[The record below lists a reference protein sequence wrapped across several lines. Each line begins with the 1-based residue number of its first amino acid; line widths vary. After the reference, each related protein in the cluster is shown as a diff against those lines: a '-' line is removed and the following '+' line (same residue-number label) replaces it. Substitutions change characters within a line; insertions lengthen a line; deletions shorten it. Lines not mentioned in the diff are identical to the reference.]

1 MTTELYFLG
10 AGKPVSGN
18 KPAALKIL
26 FNTTRALDWQLNS
39 FSGIIDEENIHFLG
53 GYHIE
58 DIVELYP
65 TLSFT
70 IIPDWQ
76 SKNALDTLLHAPLT
90 GESAFFTYSDTLFR
104 KEFIESLPISA
115 ADVIVVVDKSWKKRY
130 VNRSV
135 EDISNA
141 ETITALNAVVEFTG
155 LIYVNEKSLNILRK
169 SIIRDSPELVGNSFK
184 DIVEFFDRSSAD
196 IRYIDVGSDWAE
208 FNSASDITNFILGTK
223 ADTLSRLENL
233 VKKSHIG
240 VQERFTSNEWTKNHV
255 KLTSQIQSTFGDTK
269 LVVRSSSK
277 AEDNWQSSNAG
288 GFESVLDVPSL
299 DKEQLYLAIQRVV
312 DSYGDTNDGDNQILV
327 QKFLQDVSMAGVVF
341 TCSLETGAPYYR
353 FNFDDSSKSTD
364 SVTAGLQANL
374 RTIIISKSN
383 SESIVDVAPELKNV
397 LLAVQELE
405 ELLNLDKL
413 DIEFAVD
420 SKGQVHTFQARP
432 IVVNHDSYDI
442 DRELINES
450 LKNDINRYHSVQRKF
465 PQIYG
470 DRTLFANMP
479 DWNPAEIVGIK
490 PKPLAF
496 SLYQELISNHIWAQQ
511 RAEFGYKDVRPFPL
525 ILSFSGQPYVDV
537 RASFN
542 SFIPKSL
549 PKDSSARIVNAYID
563 ILNDNREFHDKVEFE
578 VAFTVWVPG
587 FKNIAEKRLLPYG
600 VHLKDILLLEE
611 GLKEITR
618 HAFSR
623 LAADIESVGTL
634 AEKRLSVI
642 DSELSPI
649 DKAYSLLE
657 DCKNF
662 GTLAFSHA
670 ARAGFVAKVLMESL
684 VNSGEIDKCRYVAFM
699 KSFATVAGQFESDK
713 ILCSKDELT
722 KDNLILNY
730 GHLRPGTYEISIPAY
745 WEDPEQYFP
754 EQKIHSQQNS
764 SDQFSF
770 LPAEL
775 DAISSLLEE
784 LGVTTTAL
792 EFIDYTVFATQKR
805 ESVKFEFTRNL
816 SKALDCLSDYG
827 HQNKILREDMSFMTY
842 SDLEALR
849 LNMINVS
856 MLKKNITLNK
866 RKYEITSIVELPSLI
881 SSASDFWCFERHSM
895 LPNFVGVD
903 SVTAAVVNIEH
914 SKADLMGKIVL
925 IRQAD
930 PGFDWLFGHDIAG
943 LITQYGGA
951 NSHMAIR
958 AAELGLPAAI
968 GVGEKLYESLL
979 SVSRLELDCLG
990 QRIRVIV

>member
-18 KPAALKIL
+18 RPAALKTI
-26 FNTTRALDWQLNS
+26 FNKTRALDWQLNS
-39 FSGIIDEENIHFLG
+39 FSGIINAKSVHFLG

-58 DIVELYP
+58 DVVELYP
-65 TLSFT
+65 SLSYT

-76 SKNALDTLLHAPLT
+76 SKNVLDTLLLSPLT

-104 KEFIESLPISA
+104 KEFVESLPIDT
-115 ADVIVVVDKSWKKRY
+115 ADVIVVVDSLWKKRY
-130 VNRSV
+130 KDRSV

-141 ETITALNAVVEFTG
+141 ETLTALNTVVEFTG
-155 LIYVNEKSLNILRK
+155 LIYLNKKSLSILRE
-169 SIIRDSPELVGNSFK
+169 SIVTGSSQLIGDSFT
-184 DIVEFFDRSSAD
+184 DIVEFFERSSVH
-196 IRYIDVGSDWAE
+196 IRYIDVCAEWAE

-223 ADTLSRLENL
+223 ADTLSRLEGL

-240 VQERFTSNEWTKNHV
+240 VQERFTSSEWTKNHV
-255 KLTSQIQSTFGDTK
+255 KLASQIRTTFGNTK

-288 GFESVLDVPSL
+288 GFESVLDVPAI
-299 DKEQLYLAIQRVV
+299 DEEQLYSAIQRVI
-312 DSYGDTNDGDNQILV
+312 DSYGDSNDGEDLILV
-327 QKFLQDVSMAGVVF
+327 QEFLQDVSMAGVVF

-353 FNFDDSSKSTD
+353 FNFDDSSKSTE
-364 SVTAGLQANL
+364 SVTAGLQADL

-405 ELLNLDKL
+405 ELLSLDKL

-420 SKGQVHTFQARP
+420 SKSQVHIFQARP
-432 IVVNHDSYDI
+432 IVVNHDRYDI
-442 DRELINES
+442 DREAIFES
-450 LKNDINRYHSVQRKF
+450 LKNDINRYHNVQRKF
-465 PQIYG
+465 PQICG

-479 DWNPAEIVGIK
+479 DWNPAEIIGVK

-549 PKDSSARIVNAYID
+549 PKDSAARIVDAYIE

-578 VAFTVWVPG
+578 VVFTVWVPG
-587 FKNIAEKRLLPYG
+587 FKDLAEKRLMPYG
-600 VHLKDILLLEE
+600 VLLKDILILEE
-611 GLKEITR
+611 ALKRITR
-618 HAFSR
+618 HAFLR
-623 LAADIESVGTL
+623 LDSDIEPIQILSNR
-634 AEKRLSVI
+634 RLSVI
-642 DSELSPI
+642 DSDLSSL

-657 DCKNF
+657 DCKSI

-670 ARAGFVAKVLMESL
+670 ARAGFVAKVLIESL
-684 VNSGEIDKCRYVAFM
+684 VSSGKIDRSRYVEFM
-699 KSFATVAGQFESDK
+699 KSFATVAGQFENDK
-713 ILCSKDELT
+713 NLYSKGELT
-722 KDNLILNY
+722 KHNLILNY
-730 GHLRPGTYEISIPAY
+730 GHLRPGTYEIAVPAY

-754 EQKIHSQQNS
+754 EKKMHPQQNS

-770 LPAEL
+770 LPSEL
-775 DAISSLLEE
+775 ESIASLLEE
-784 LGVTTTAL
+784 LGATTTVL
-792 EFIDYTVFATQKR
+792 EFIDYIVLATQKR

-827 HQNKILREDMSFMTY
+827 DQNKILREDMSFMTY

-849 LNMINVS
+849 LNMIDMS
-856 MLKKNITLNK
+856 MLKKNITQSK
-866 RKYEITSIVELPSLI
+866 RKYDITTAVELPSLI
-881 SSASDFWCFERHSM
+881 SSASDFFCFERHSM

-914 SKADLMGKIVL
+914 SKDDLGGKIVL
-925 IRQAD
+925 IPQAD
-930 PGFDWLFGHDIAG
+930 PGFDWLFGHNIAG

-958 AAELGLPAAI
+958 SAEIGLPAAI

-979 SVSRLELDCLG
+979 SANRLELDCLG
-990 QRIRVIV
+990 QRIKVVV